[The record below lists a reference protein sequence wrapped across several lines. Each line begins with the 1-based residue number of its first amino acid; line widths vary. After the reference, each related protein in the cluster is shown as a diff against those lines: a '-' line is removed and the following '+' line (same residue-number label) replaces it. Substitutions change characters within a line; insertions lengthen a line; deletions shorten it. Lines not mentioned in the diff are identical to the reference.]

1 MIPPNESMHVQ
12 RKLTRLSFTDG
23 LEPLANTIP
32 PAATGK
38 SATPL
43 VHAFVRALIL
53 STSAEG
59 YLSLC
64 RLIASAE
71 RPGYERIAVPLLVL
85 AGEEDKT
92 APLEACK
99 EIFDAYGTTAPRKK
113 LTVLPGVGHWHCIE
127 APDVVAHHITDFIGE
142 YLGA

>member
-12 RKLTRLSFTDG
+12 RKLTRLSFIDG
-23 LEPLANTIP
+23 LEALANSIP

-38 SATPL
+38 SASSL

-64 RLIASAE
+64 RVIASSE
-71 RPGYERIAVPLLVL
+71 RPKYERIEVPLLIL

-92 APLEACK
+92 APLDACK
-99 EIFDAYGTTAPRKK
+99 DIFDAYGTTAQQKK
-113 LTVLPGVGHWHCIE
+113 LAVLPVGHWHCIE
-127 APDVVAHHITDFIGE
+127 APEVVAHHIADFIGE
-142 YLGA
+142 CPKA

>member
-1 MIPPNESMHVQ
+1 MHVR
-12 RKLTRLSFTDG
+12 RKLTTLSLTDG

-64 RLIASAE
+64 RVIASAE
-71 RPGYERIAVPLLVL
+71 RPKYDRIKVPLLIL

-99 EIFDAYGTTAPRKK
+99 EIFEAYGTTPPWKK
-113 LTVLPGVGHWHCIE
+113 LAVLAGVGHWHCVE
-127 APDVVAHHITDFIGE
+127 APQVVAQHIADFMDV
-142 YLGA
+142 YL